1 MRTRIGVTLCA
12 ALAMLL
18 ATAVGAQNVTLQSGT
33 QIQVRTDE
41 AIKATSAQAGHNYA
55 ATVSDDVKDA
65 NGNVTIPK
73 GARAQL
79 QLVQDPQNK
88 DNVTLDLHSVT
99 VNGQRYMVSAEPS
112 TLTKGTQKSGIGAN
126 KRTGKYVGGGAL
138 AGTIIGAIA
147 GGGKGAAIGAIAGAG
162 AGAGAQTL
170 TKGKGIDLPAESKLT
185 FAINQ
190 ELSLQPATTSSS
202 SRHRLPQQ

>member
-1 MRTRIGVTLCA
+1 MRTRISVFACA
-12 ALAMLL
+12 VLL
-18 ATAVGAQNVTLQSGT
+18 MATAAWAQNMTLTSGS

-41 AIKATSAQAGHNYA
+41 AIKATSANAGHTYA

-79 QLVQDPQNK
+79 ALVQAPDNK

-99 VNGQRYMVSAEPS
+99 VNGQRYMVAAQP
-112 TLTKGTQKSGIGAN
+112 TTMTKGTQKSGIGKN
-126 KRTGKYVGGGAL
+126 KRTGEYVGGGAL

-162 AGAGAQTL
+162 AGAGAQTI

-185 FAINQ
+185 FRLEQ
-190 ELSLQPATTSSS
+190 DMSLQPTSTTSS